1 MRKGLSPVNSDVSA
15 NVEIISHMV
24 LMPHEYV
31 KTSLVGLLQPETVA
45 AYLVPRVRTVVA
57 RKSLS
62 TYIKYLTIPRALGK
76 FLTAPTK
83 ANKYFD
89 KQGVK
94 TLLFTP
100 DFALAH
106 TAQPLLQCAYLWQYP
121 FISVHVQSHRGRH
134 LPKFIVPQYC
144 SCFGPCEL

>member
-1 MRKGLSPVNSDVSA
+1 
-15 NVEIISHMV
+15 
-24 LMPHEYV
+24 MPHEYAE
-31 KTSLVGLLQPETVA
+31 TSYVDSLQPETVA

-89 KQGVK
+89 KQGTHR

-100 DFALAH
+100 GLLWHTSLSPSCSVPTCGSIPSSQSMCKATEGGICPSSRFFSLALA
-106 TAQPLLQCAYLWQYP
+106 
-121 FISVHVQSHRGRH
+121 F
-134 LPKFIVPQYC
+134 
-144 SCFGPCEL
+144 EL